1 MPDEGEY
8 QDPLALPY
16 ALSIERFC
24 PKMQPLDE
32 DPEVGPSRNTFHLF
46 QIACKNG
53 ASYLRAMLSSST
65 HARLGQLLG
74 RHLWKKAGSF
84 TSRTAGPW
92 LLQSRVRSLM
102 TRALWPI
109 LACILLTLA
118 RNMELPGGSN
128 LGPPEAKAC

>member
-1 MPDEGEY
+1 VPDEGEY

-53 ASYLRAMLSSST
+53 AFYPRAMLSSST
-65 HARLGQLLG
+65 HARDNCLEGIYG
-74 RHLWKKAGSF
+74 RKQEVLPLA
-84 TSRTAGPW
+84 P
-92 LLQSRVRSLM
+92 
-102 TRALWPI
+102 RARG
-109 LACILLTLA
+109 C
-118 RNMELPGGSN
+118 SN
-128 LGPPEAKAC
+128 RECGHS